1 MCNVGLN
8 HAGFVHLT
16 GTNMKRTFECGHS
29 GKGKYCHTCE
39 SIAKKK
45 DADRVARENKRAAR
59 IQAADADPID
69 LSAVAHL
76 TAVQREARDLLSK
89 VQNGMHP
96 YALNGKPI
104 KSSNGELLSVPVGR
118 SYRLMFES
126 DSLRPLRLISHE
138 TYNNYVDSGSF
149 A

>member
-1 MCNVGLN
+1 
-8 HAGFVHLT
+8 
-16 GTNMKRTFECGHS
+16 MKRTFECGHS

-45 DADRVARENKRAAR
+45 DADRAAREKKRAAR
-59 IQAADADPID
+59 IQAADADTID

-76 TAVQREARDLLSK
+76 AAVQREARDLLSK
-89 VQNGMHP
+89 VQGGMHP

-104 KSSNGELLSVPVGR
+104 KSCDGKLLSVPVGR

-126 DSLRPLRLISHE
+126 GSLRPLRLISMKP
-138 TYNNYVDSGSF
+138 TTNTSIPAVLCDRRDF
-149 A
+149 V